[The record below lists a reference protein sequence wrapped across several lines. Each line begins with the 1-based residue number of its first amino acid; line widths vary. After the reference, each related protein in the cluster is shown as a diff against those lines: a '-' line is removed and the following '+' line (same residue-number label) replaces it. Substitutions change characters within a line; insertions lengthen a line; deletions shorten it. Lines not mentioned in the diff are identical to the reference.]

1 MGHRFGSFHQI
12 FHEKGD
18 KEKGNKVDEFAS
30 LFQSFFESLYRIII
44 LNSEFPCN
52 VSGKLFAT
60 TINLLS
66 IVAL

>member
-30 LFQSFFESLYRIII
+30 LLPVPPFVWQEPIFL
-44 LNSEFPCN
+44 
-52 VSGKLFAT
+52 
-60 TINLLS
+60 
-66 IVAL
+66 